1 MCGTARRTF
10 RNQVT
15 RSSVPMGMRQVLAAI
30 ALIAVVIGAV
40 AACTSQA
47 TPPRTRATR
56 TTHTASQARRAVG
69 LLTYLQQPGALAA
82 GPDGQ
87 IYVADDALN
96 EILRVLPGGRFQ
108 VIAGNGNAGFS
119 GDGGPAVNA
128 SLDDPGGMAVTSD
141 DELYFADTGNNRIR
155 VISPRGIITTAAG
168 DGRNGSWVPNGTPA
182 LKASLGGPADVAVG
196 PNGILYIASEGT
208 NQILELSRTGRL
220 LQIAGSPTLAGLIG
234 IGQQA
239 VGASPDGPDG
249 LAFNRAGDLYI
260 AGFNTKQLLMI
271 SASGRMRLPVG
282 TVGFYPRGRGGL
294 VTGSD
299 GSVLAINGQQV
310 EQITSHGLRV
320 LIDFSRYNQTGIRGF
335 MPDGIAVTTN
345 GTIYLDTWDGNG
357 WASKTA
363 LIQVSPGG
371 HTRVIWPN

>member
-1 MCGTARRTF
+1 
-10 RNQVT
+10 
-15 RSSVPMGMRQVLAAI
+15 MGMRQALAAV
-30 ALIAVVIGAV
+30 ALTPVIIGAV
-40 AACTSQA
+40 AGCASPA
-47 TPPRTRATR
+47 TPPPTR

-82 GPDGQ
+82 GPDGH

-108 VIAGNGNAGFS
+108 VIAGNGRAGFS

-128 SLDDPGGMAVTSD
+128 LLDDPGGMAVTSD

-155 VISPRGIITTAAG
+155 VISPRGIITTVAG
-168 DGRNGSWVPNGTPA
+168 DGRNGGWVPSGTPA
-182 LKASLGGPADVAVG
+182 LKASLGGPADVAIG
-196 PNGILYIASEGT
+196 PKGTLYIASEGT
-208 NQILELSRTGRL
+208 NQILELNPAGRL
-220 LQIAGSPTLAGLIG
+220 LQIAGSSTLAGVIG

-271 SASGRMRLPVG
+271 SVGGRMNLPIG

-294 VTGSD
+294 VTTRD
-299 GSVLAINGQQV
+299 GSVLAMNGQQV
-310 EQITSHGLRV
+310 DEITGHGLRV
-320 LIDFSRYNQTGIRGF
+320 LIDFSRHNRTGIRGF
-335 MPDGIAVTTN
+335 LPDGIAVTTN

-363 LIQVSPGG
+363 LIQISPGG
-371 HTRVIWPN
+371 HTAVISPN